1 MRGILRW
8 HWRQLVGAPRRVA
21 SGVPSAVP
29 NVRPIGEWRCHRP
42 LLRCAGPDV
51 AFRGPSSSA
60 GRVRRIDRSLG
71 TGGAKDRERGPTRI
85 RSGSDL
91 QTPRRRVSVAGG
103 SSCIAIRC
111 PTIRARRITASIARS
126 CSHGARRFVDLADQQ
141 SDRSAVVRRRRM
153 RQLRVGGRGTYCSM
167 TTPASRSPL
176 AFRCAATWVGPT
188 APGAH
193 RSSSPSCF
201 GALPSRNSM
210 RPSASGRTVNALS
223 DAPS

>member
-8 HWRQLVGAPRRVA
+8 HGDNSSARRGGSPQVSRALCRMCGQSASGAVIAPWCGAPDLTLRFAGHRR
-21 SGVPSAVP
+21 
-29 NVRPIGEWRCHRP
+29 
-42 LLRCAGPDV
+42 LLA
-51 AFRGPSSSA
+51 AL
-60 GRVRRIDRSLG
+60 RRIDRSLG

-85 RSGSDL
+85 RSRSDL

-141 SDRSAVVRRRRM
+141 VDRSAVVRRRRM